1 MLLYYFKWRKGKIS
15 AGRTTGIFLF
25 VIFSAR
31 FIIEYFKEVQIA
43 KEEGM
48 TLLIGQWLSIPFI
61 VIGLGLLIYS
71 YIKKENIPVYIE
83 PKEVEPAQKG
93 NSSEKK

>member
-1 MLLYYFKWRKGKIS
+1 M
-15 AGRTTGIFLF
+15 
-25 VIFSAR
+25 IFSAR

-83 PKEVEPAQKG
+83 PKEVEPAKKG